1 MKAPKEPPRSGQPAK
16 YLGLYVSTRELST
29 TSSILACSWPEGQV
43 LLPGNNPGGQRD
55 VGCDNRMSS
64 SHKKLNN
71 SRQESRR
78 SSMRVAMYYS
88 NQDVRLEE
96 MRVPKIGAGELLVR
110 IRASGICGS
119 DLMEWYRIKKAPLV
133 LGHEI
138 TGDVIEVGAGVGN
151 FRVGD
156 RVFSSHHVPCGK
168 CRYCH
173 AGHQSV
179 CEMLRTTH
187 FEPGGFSEFVRV
199 PRINVDLG
207 TLLLPDEISFD
218 EGSFIEPL
226 ACVVR
231 AQRFA
236 RLATGQT
243 VLVIGS
249 GISGLLHIQLARAR
263 GAHRIIATDV
273 SHFRLMA
280 AARFGAQATIHGAEQ
295 IPDRLRELNEGR
307 LADLVIVCTA
317 AMPAIQQ
324 AIKSVDRGGTLLFFA
339 PTAAGVDVPIPLFE
353 FWRDEI
359 SIVTSYAGSGDDLV
373 ESLEL
378 IRTRQV
384 RVAEMITHRLPLSQ
398 AGLGFQLTASGS
410 ESIKVILDP
419 LI

>member
-1 MKAPKEPPRSGQPAK
+1 
-16 YLGLYVSTRELST
+16 
-29 TSSILACSWPEGQV
+29 
-43 LLPGNNPGGQRD
+43 
-55 VGCDNRMSS
+55 MSS
-64 SHKKLNN
+64 SN
-71 SRQESRR
+71 QELETRDR
-78 SSMRVAMYYS
+78 ELTQRTMRVAMYY
-88 NQDVRLEE
+88 NNRDVRLEE
-96 MRVPKIGAGELLVR
+96 MAVPRIGPGELLVR

-138 TGDVIEVGAGVGN
+138 TGEVVQVGAGVKD
-151 FRVGD
+151 FQVGD
-156 RVFSSHHVPCGK
+156 RVFASHHVPCGE
-168 CRYCH
+168 CRYCL
-173 AGHQSV
+173 AGHSSV
-179 CEMLRTTH
+179 CDMLRTTH
-187 FEPGGFSEFVRV
+187 FEPGGFAEYVRL
-199 PRINVDLG
+199 PKINVALG
-207 TLLLPDEISFD
+207 TLRLPEEITFD

-236 RLATGQT
+236 RLTASQT

-273 SHFRLMA
+273 SDFRLTA

-295 IPDRLRELNEGR
+295 VPDRLRELNQGR
-307 LADLVIVCTA
+307 LADLVSVCTG

-324 AIKSVDRGGTLLFFA
+324 AITSVDRGGTLLFFA

-384 RVAEMITHRLPLSQ
+384 LVGEMITHRLPLSQ

-410 ESIKVILDP
+410 ASIKVILDP